1 MLPNGV
7 AMTGDPLNSEFF
19 VFVRTWIG
27 VDKGFD
33 YDRFRTLHDTEMGD
47 ELEKQGWALGS
58 RGEFGGWKKGSAFV
72 SHQVFILDSCTKE
85 EARLVVKGLNAQRA
99 PPDHKGVSKYGWLD
113 AGDLESGEGIIAYEE
128 SQEQTAE
135 CERARRTLEVVRQR
149 KSERLKRE
157 MPSRAK
163 RRRAP
168 APDGWMYLN
177 DAEQKYGV
185 PRSTLQDWLLQ
196 LPAETRTKDS
206 ESNQVLVE
214 ESALK
219 ALLTRKGRLPR

>member
-1 MLPNGV
+1 
-7 AMTGDPLNSEFF
+7 MTGESLPPEFL

-27 VDKGFD
+27 LDKGFD

-47 ELEKQGWALGS
+47 ELEKQGWVLGS

-85 EARLVVKGLNAQRA
+85 EARLVAKGLNAQRV

-157 MPSRAK
+157 KPARVK
-163 RRRAP
+163 RRRAST
-168 APDGWMYLN
+168 PDGWIFLN
-177 DAEQKYGV
+177 DAAQEHGV
-185 PRSTLQDWLLQ
+185 AKSTLHGWL
-196 LPAETRTKDS
+196 TKDLEDDHVKDEDS
-206 ESNQVLVE
+206 GQVRVKIH
-214 ESALK
+214 ALRK
-219 ALLTRKGRLPR
+219 VLIRKGYSIK